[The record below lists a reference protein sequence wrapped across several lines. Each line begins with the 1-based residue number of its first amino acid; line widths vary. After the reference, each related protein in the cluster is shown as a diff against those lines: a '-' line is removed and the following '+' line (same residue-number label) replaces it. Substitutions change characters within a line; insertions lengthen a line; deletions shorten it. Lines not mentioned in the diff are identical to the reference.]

1 MLCCVCFSS
10 RRKPSPVKP
19 LQGREAFVPHLV
31 KLLRNYILNQDLK
44 LPSGKVINMD
54 VFQKVLDVD
63 GLKLKRC

>member
-1 MLCCVCFSS
+1 M
-10 RRKPSPVKP
+10 KP

-44 LPSGKVINMD
+44 LPSGKVINKD

-63 GLKLKRC
+63 GAELKRC

>member
-1 MLCCVCFSS
+1 M
-10 RRKPSPVKP
+10 KP

-54 VFQKVLDVD
+54 VFQKVLDID
-63 GLKLKRC
+63 GLKLKWC